1 MDKATI
7 KRLEKKGWTVG
18 NTYDFLGFTTEEK
31 GYNPLPIEK
40 IREIEKAMLSENRY
54 FKGRTIRESIKLEG
68 KI

>member
-1 MDKATI
+1 MESKQKLINGLPALPPFNI
-7 KRLEKKGWTVG
+7 E
-18 NTYDFLGFTTEEK
+18 
-31 GYNPLPIEK
+31 YNPLPIEK